1 MTAFTNIAPD
11 AASSAPALALWAA
24 ASEGWLG
31 LPGWAVIV
39 LAGTGLGAGVWLVIV
54 GLLPVRPRLADVVTA
69 VHARPAPL
77 PSSPG
82 EPVRNGPG
90 GWVLRWAASM
100 APLLARAG
108 FPGTRVRA
116 DLRVVEQPEMVLVAA
131 TVVSGLVGLLAPV
144 LVSLPLA
151 AIGVGWLPGWVWLAA
166 AAVGTLLPAARVRE
180 HARRRREELRRA
192 VGAVL
197 DLTAIALAGGAGVEQ
212 ALHGATQ
219 IGTGWAHDRLRTT
232 LDTAYTAHAD
242 PWTALARLGNAL
254 GVEVLVEL
262 GAVLD
267 LAGTEGARVRASL
280 VAKAAALRAHAHSE
294 QEAAAAAATERMSLP
309 VVMLFAA
316 YLVFIGYPA
325 LAQVLTL

>member
-1 MTAFTNIAPD
+1 M
-11 AASSAPALALWAA
+11 
-24 ASEGWLG
+24 
-31 LPGWAVIV
+31 
-39 LAGTGLGAGVWLVIV
+39 WLVIV
-54 GLLPVRPRLADVVTA
+54 GLLPVRPRLADVVAT
-69 VHARPAPL
+69 VRARPAP

-82 EPVRNGPG
+82 EPVRHGSG
-90 GWVLRWAASM
+90 GWVLRWVGSV

-108 FPGTRVRA
+108 FPGARVRA

-131 TVVSGLVGLLAPV
+131 TVVSGLAGLLAPV

-151 AIGVGWLPGWVWLAA
+151 VVGVGWLPGWVWLATA
-166 AAVGTLLPAARVRE
+166 ALAAVVPAARVRE
-180 HARRRREELRRA
+180 RAGRRREELRRA

-212 ALHGATQ
+212 ALHGAAQ
-219 IGTGWAHDRLRTT
+219 IGAGWAHERLRTT
-232 LDTAYTAHAD
+232 LDTAYTTHAD
-242 PWTALARLGNAL
+242 PWSALARLGDML

-294 QEAAAAAATERMSLP
+294 QEAAGGGGDRADEPARRDVVRRLPGVHRLSRPRSSSDSLARTWSSARQARIRAAGANTTAYEKSAVSGP
-309 VVMLFAA
+309 VSITGAA
-316 YLVFIGYPA
+316 YCGRTSTP
-325 LAQVLTL
+325 